1 MLGEGH
7 SLMGALLLV
16 RVHSVG
22 KIFFI
27 TFAKLLLQVSWGPP
41 GFLASLIHVARNFLG
56 RLVSLDLAALPMYF
70 ATLLSIKAS
79 TFGML

>member
-1 MLGEGH
+1 
-7 SLMGALLLV
+7 MGALSLV
-16 RVHSVG
+16 RARSAG
-22 KIFFI
+22 KIFFT

-41 GFLASLIHVARNFLG
+41 GFLALLIHAARNFLG
-56 RLVSLDLAALPMYF
+56 KFVSLDLAVLPMYF